1 MPATLELIRMRYLG
15 YKEIMELLK
24 CSKGKAYEVILELRT
39 LSGWSDTYEC
49 KHLSRIVIPK
59 SVFLKYYPNLKQA
72 IREKEKELSD

>member
-1 MPATLELIRMRYLG
+1 MSATLERIYMSYLG
-15 YKEIMELLK
+15 YKEVMELMK

-59 SVFLKYYPNLKQA
+59 SVFLKYYPSLKQA

>member
-1 MPATLELIRMRYLG
+1 MPVTLELICMSYLG
-15 YKEIMELLK
+15 YKEVMELMK

>member
-1 MPATLELIRMRYLG
+1 MPVTLERIYMSYLG
-15 YKEIMELLK
+15 YKEVMELMK
-24 CSKGKAYEVILELRT
+24 YSKGKAYEVILELRT

>member
-1 MPATLELIRMRYLG
+1 MSYLG
-15 YKEIMELLK
+15 YKEVMELMK
-24 CSKGKAYEVILELRT
+24 CSKGKAYEAILELRT

>member
-1 MPATLELIRMRYLG
+1 MSYLG
-15 YKEIMELLK
+15 YKEVMD
-24 CSKGKAYEVILELRT
+24 
-39 LSGWSDTYEC
+39 DTYEC

>member
-1 MPATLELIRMRYLG
+1 MSVTLELICTSYLG

-49 KHLSRIVIPK
+49 KRLSRIVIPK
-59 SVFLKYYPNLKQA
+59 SVFLKYYPNSKQA
-72 IREKEKELSD
+72 IREKEKELSA

>member
-1 MPATLELIRMRYLG
+1 MPVTLERIYMSYLG
-15 YKEIMELLK
+15 YKEVMELMK

-39 LSGWSDTYEC
+39 LSGWSDTDEC

>member
-1 MPATLELIRMRYLG
+1 MSATLERIYMSYLG
-15 YKEIMELLK
+15 YKEVMELMK

-59 SVFLKYYPNLKQA
+59 SVFLKYYPNLKKA

>member
-1 MPATLELIRMRYLG
+1 MSYLG
-15 YKEIMELLK
+15 YKEVMEFIK

>member
-1 MPATLELIRMRYLG
+1 MPATLELIRMSYLG

-24 CSKGKAYEVILELRT
+24 CSKGKAYEVLFELRKI
-39 LSGWSDTYEC
+39 SGWSDTYEC

>member
-1 MPATLELIRMRYLG
+1 MSATLELIRMSYLG

-24 CSKGKAYEVILELRT
+24 CSKGKAYEVLLELRQI
-39 LSGWSDTYEC
+39 SGWSDTYEC

>member
-1 MPATLELIRMRYLG
+1 MSYLG
-15 YKEIMELLK
+15 YKEVMELMK
-24 CSKGKAYEVILELRT
+24 CSKGKGYEVILELRT

-72 IREKEKELSD
+72 IREKEKELSDKATKPTDNS

>member
-1 MPATLELIRMRYLG
+1 MSSTLQLICMSYLG
-15 YKEIMELLK
+15 YKEIKELLK

-72 IREKEKELSD
+72 IREKEKELSA

>member
-1 MPATLELIRMRYLG
+1 MSATLERIYMSYLG
-15 YKEIMELLK
+15 YKEVMELMK

-39 LSGWSDTYEC
+39 LSGWNDTYEC

-72 IREKEKELSD
+72 IREKEKELSA